1 MCVVCI
7 SPKRPREDTGGA
19 AQDFR
24 TGSRGNIASVEKTTA
39 NPLQTAASD
48 RWISVTTELLHE
60 TIHRFRLPR
69 NQTRGGL
76 GAWRARGCARCASWC
91 GEQMVRRLVYLRLR
105 WLAAGMRRSPDIRH
119 PREMMTRR
127 DETRRDETRQD
138 ETRRDETRRDET
150 RRDETRRDETRRDE
164 TRRDETRRDEM
175 RRHKTRR
182 DDARRPETR

>member
-1 MCVVCI
+1 MLVSCVLAFCARFSMCVVCI

-24 TGSRGNIASVEKTTA
+24 TGSRGNIASAEKTTA

-127 DETRRDETRQD
+127 DETRRDETR
-138 ETRRDETRRDET
+138 
-150 RRDETRRDETRRDE
+150 RDE

-175 RRHKTRR
+175 RRDETRRDETRRGEMRRDETRR
-182 DDARRPETR
+182 DDAR